1 MVRGTVSRRLA
12 WLLMLLAPLVV
23 RAQPRSPVI
32 QDRVALDPREPVN
45 FHVLVTPDTV
55 YVGQQA
61 TYELGVF
68 IAEGAQQRMRRN
80 PEVVPAELRG
90 VVAYDLGGPQSLPPI
105 TRQGLRAY
113 PHVLQRA
120 VFPLTAGRV
129 VIPASRL
136 SYALP
141 RNASFFSREEMAVL
155 LGDEVSLVVRP
166 LPAADRPTDFS
177 GAVGEISV
185 RATLDASSARVGEP
199 VLLTVRVSGRGNV
212 KLWPRPTLQADG
224 ATLVESSER
233 VRVDSTGQFIRG
245 DKEFDWLV
253 TPSREGELVLPAV
266 RYAYFDPWAARYDA
280 VATDSVR
287 LIVTAGEFVP
297 PADVE
302 DAVRTLPLRRADR
315 GALPRPWS
323 QQPVVWALVA
333 LAPCALLWRRR
344 RVAPRDAS
352 ALARADWR
360 DSGAYVASGAR
371 DAIPDDVRSASAAVI
386 GARSASP
393 AALPEATRAARERRR
408 HWLDALALALEA
420 NAEIVGSV
428 GTLERQ
434 LRRRGVTRETT
445 ARVVRMSSELDTL
458 AWGAPD
464 RSAASRDTH
473 TRDAH
478 SLDARVVELL
488 GAVRAEALPS
498 ARTPTAGGA
507 RRGGRMAPRL
517 LLLVLTLAGTV
528 AVAARVGAQ
537 APATGGSIRLQ
548 STSAAPATS
557 NFADAVAVFD
567 AGQFSRAA
575 EQFRAMAEQSPTRV
589 DAWVNAGSAAWAAG
603 DTVQAVRAWHRALRL
618 EPSAADVRARL
629 QRLGAGQVEGI
640 AAVPDISR
648 NLLVAVAL
656 LIWVGAWVYAAIMP
670 APRARLVWLIAGGA
684 ACCAVVLGAVV
695 WQLERG
701 DRTDRLA
708 IVRAPL
714 PLRVA
719 PGTDANALGSV
730 ATGDVVR
737 REASRVDA
745 TAAATWI
752 AITHADGRTG
762 WIPDDALVNIR

>member
-1 MVRGTVSRRLA
+1 MGRRTLYRPLA
-12 WLLMLLAPLVV
+12 FALLLLAPLVL
-23 RAQPRSPVI
+23 RGQPRAPVI

-55 YVGQQA
+55 FIGQQA

-105 TRQGLRAY
+105 TRQGVRAY

-166 LPAADRPTDFS
+166 LPTADRPADFS

-185 RATLDASSARVGEP
+185 RATLDAPSARVGEP

-212 KLWPRPTLQADG
+212 KLWPRPSLQADG

-245 DKEFDWLV
+245 QKEFDWLV
-253 TPSREGELVLPAV
+253 TPSREGQLVLPGV
-266 RYAYFDPWAARYDA
+266 RYVYFDPWTARYDA

-287 LIVTAGEFVP
+287 LVVTAGEFVP
-297 PADVE
+297 PPEVE
-302 DAVRTLPLRRADR
+302 DAVRTLPLRRTDR
-315 GALPRPWS
+315 GDVPRPWS
-323 QQPVVWALVA
+323 QQPVVWAIVA
-333 LAPCALLWRRR
+333 LAPCAVLWRRR
-344 RVAPRDAS
+344 RVGRRDAS
-352 ALARADWR
+352 RNASAEQRAV
-360 DSGAYVASGAR
+360 GAAAVSEVPGAR
-371 DAIPDDVRSASAAVI
+371 FHDDRLRTSITVTAIGEPLATPSTVST
-386 GARSASP
+386 
-393 AALPEATRAARERRR
+393 ETRAARERRR
-408 HWLDALALALEA
+408 QWLDALARTLEA
-420 NAEIVGSV
+420 NAELVGSV
-428 GTLERQ
+428 RELERR

-445 ARVVRMSSELDTL
+445 ARVVRLSHELDAL
-458 AWGAPD
+458 AWGAPEATA
-464 RSAASRDTH
+464 SSRDPH
-473 TRDAH
+473 A
-478 SLDARVVELL
+478 LDARIVELL

-498 ARTPTAGGA
+498 AHEPSAVGT
-507 RRGGRMAPRL
+507 RRGGRMAPVVL
-517 LLLVLTLAGTV
+517 VLVLTLASAAGFAWRIGAQPAATV
-528 AVAARVGAQ
+528 A
-537 APATGGSIRLQ
+537 PITLQ
-548 STSAAPATS
+548 SAFAAPATAT
-557 NFADAVAVFD
+557 FAEALAAFD
-567 AGQFSRAA
+567 AGQFARAA
-575 EQFRAMAEQSPTRV
+575 EQFRAVAEQSPARV

-603 DTVQAVRAWHRALRL
+603 DTVQAVRAWHRALQL
-618 EPSAADVRARL
+618 DPAADDVRARL
-629 QRLGAGQVEGI
+629 QRLGAGQSEGI
-640 AAVPDISR
+640 AAVPDLPR
-648 NLLVAVAL
+648 NLLVSGAVL
-656 LIWVGAWVYAAIMP
+656 LWVGAWLYVAIVP
-670 APRARLVWLIAGGA
+670 APRARAVWLTAGGSVVSA
-684 ACCAVVLGAVV
+684 AVLGAVV
-695 WQLERG
+695 WRTERSVH
-701 DRTDRLA
+701 TETLS

-719 PGTDANALGSV
+719 PGMDANALGSV

-737 REASRVDA
+737 RDAVRVDA

-752 AITHADGRTG
+752 AVTHADGRVG
-762 WIPDDALVNIR
+762 WLPDDALVNIR